1 MFKDNLDEP
10 VLALFVRFVP
20 KEWSSWPCMR
30 VEVYGKPASKS
41 RDTYDTRSD
50 REFKISPRN
59 IKRDVPVVTIGDF
72 NLSTS
77 TISSTRTTF
86 QFYFAGFTLSNHIPI
101 SSREL
106 PFLPKTNTTSMGSGN
121 VTGLKFENRTR
132 LILVV
137 QSKGP

>member
-50 REFKISPRN
+50 REFKISP
-59 IKRDVPVVTIGDF
+59 
-72 NLSTS
+72 
-77 TISSTRTTF
+77 
-86 QFYFAGFTLSNHIPI
+86 
-101 SSREL
+101 
-106 PFLPKTNTTSMGSGN
+106 
-121 VTGLKFENRTR
+121 
-132 LILVV
+132 
-137 QSKGP
+137 